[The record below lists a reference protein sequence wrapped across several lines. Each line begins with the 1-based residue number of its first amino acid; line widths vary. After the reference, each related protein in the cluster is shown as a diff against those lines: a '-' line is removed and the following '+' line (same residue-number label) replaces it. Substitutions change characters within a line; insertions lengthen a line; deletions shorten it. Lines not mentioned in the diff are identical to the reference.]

1 MSIIRDIFNNK
12 AFKEDFNNMLIN
24 YKHDVLNRVLEKCD
38 KYIKTIDGIEYISME
53 DLETI
58 LINA

>member
-1 MSIIRDIFNNK
+1 MSIIRDVFNNK
-12 AFKEDFNNMLIN
+12 AFKEDFNNLLIN
-24 YKHDVLNRVLEKCD
+24 YKNDVLNRVLEKCD
-38 KYIKTIDGIEYISME
+38 KYIKTIDGIGYISME